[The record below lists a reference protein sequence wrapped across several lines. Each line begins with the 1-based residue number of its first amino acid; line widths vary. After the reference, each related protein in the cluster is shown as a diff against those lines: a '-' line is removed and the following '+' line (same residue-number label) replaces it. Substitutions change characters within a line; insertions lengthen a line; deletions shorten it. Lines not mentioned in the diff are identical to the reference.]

1 MDRFFAIFCSLFLG
15 AYCCTFAQNAPEQ
28 SNESNALL
36 WKLSG
41 NGLKQPSYLFGTL
54 HIICQ
59 ADYLWTDAMDKALK
73 SSGKVAMEMDMDDPT
88 LQTQISAGMTLSAGK
103 TLKGFYSAQDYNKLD
118 SFATKNN
125 IPLQMLQG
133 FKPFTLMSLVYYKV
147 VPCTI
152 PSSYEGN
159 IADIA
164 HTQHKEIVGLE
175 SVSDQIAAIESMNED
190 STAKS
195 VLDMLENLDSF
206 KIQYGQMLALYKK
219 QALPELYKLIL
230 ESPDYKDD
238 LNTLL
243 FDRNAKWVPEIEKL
257 AKTQSTFIAVG
268 AGHLWGDK
276 GVIALLKKKGY
287 TVSPV
292 FK

>member
-1 MDRFFAIFCSLFLG
+1 MYRFFAIFCSLFLG
-15 AYCCTFAQNAPEQ
+15 VIGCSAQNAPKQ
-28 SNESNALL
+28 PGINDALL
-36 WKLSG
+36 WRISG
-41 NGLKQPSYLFGTL
+41 NGLKQPSYIFGTL

-59 ADYLWTDAMDKALK
+59 ADYVWTNAMDKALK

-88 LQTQISAGMTLSAGK
+88 LQTQVSAGMTLSTGK
-103 TLKGFYSAQDYNKLD
+103 TLKDFYSAQDYSKLD
-118 SFATKNN
+118 SYAIKNN

-133 FKPFTLMSLVYYKV
+133 FKPFALMSLLYSKII
-147 VPCTI
+147 PCMV

-159 IADIA
+159 ITDVA

-175 SVSDQIAAIESMNED
+175 SVSDQMAAIESMNED

-195 VLDMLENLDSF
+195 ILDMFENLDSF
-206 KIQYGQMLALYKK
+206 KTQYGQMLALYKR
-219 QALPELYKLIL
+219 QALPELYKMIL

-243 FDRNAKWVPEIEKL
+243 FDRNAKWIPEIEKL
-257 AKTQSTFIAVG
+257 AKAQSTFIAVG

-276 GVIALLKKKGY
+276 GVIALLKKRGY
-287 TVSPV
+287 TVLPV
-292 FK
+292 LNK